1 MTTQDSDTQV
11 AKETKGGVP
20 APPRSIGTFISL
32 TAVLIALVAIG
43 IAVWGNWQL
52 LSLQTLPARISGDE
66 GRLTELTRR
75 LDILVEDADKQQQLT
90 KELQASL
97 EQGFSELVAFSPRL
111 ERLEAVVASI
121 PGIDPN
127 SRSNWLKTEAV
138 YYLRIAN
145 AQALLAGD
153 AQVAA
158 SALQLA
164 DDKLRAAGD
173 PAMNRVRAKLS
184 EEIAALKAI
193 PEIDRTGISF
203 RLQSLATLVD
213 SWPFRSAAPAD
224 FSSELEVPA
233 EGLGPWD
240 RFVATIK
247 AVLSSIV
254 SIKETQGPPL
264 TQLGAAERALVVEST
279 KAELQ
284 VARLSFVSGNT
295 ELFNQSLARTVSQM
309 KLYFDTES
317 ASVAAALLTL
327 ADIQA
332 IEMPGAMPDISGSL
346 SLMRASASDER
357 MEAIDL
363 LGKRSAD
370 TDSLGVDAP
379 DSGVPDTETRSTDSS
394 NTNPPGIKR

>member
-75 LDILVEDADKQQQLT
+75 LDMLSEDADKQQQLT

>member
-1 MTTQDSDTQV
+1 MTTQDPDTQ
-11 AKETKGGVP
+11 ASKDTQDAVP
-20 APPRSIGTFISL
+20 APRRSIGTFISL
-32 TAVLIALVAIG
+32 AAVLIALVAIG
-43 IAVWGNWQL
+43 IAAWGNWQL
-52 LSLQTLPARISGDE
+52 LSLQTLPSRISGDE
-66 GRLTELTRR
+66 GRLTQLTRR
-75 LDILVEDADKQQQLT
+75 LDILAEDADKQQQLT

-97 EQGFSELVAFSPRL
+97 EQGLSELATLSPRL
-111 ERLEAVVASI
+111 ERVEEVVASI
-121 PGIDPN
+121 PGIDPQ

-138 YYLRIAN
+138 YYMRIAN

-173 PAMNRVRAKLS
+173 PAMIRVRAKLS
-184 EEIAALKAI
+184 EEIAALKAM

-203 RLQSLATLVD
+203 RLQSLTTLAD
-213 SWPFRSAAPAD
+213 GWPFRSAAPD
-224 FSSELEVPA
+224 NFSPELEKPA
-233 EGLGPWD
+233 EELGPWD
-240 RFVATIK
+240 RFIATIK

-254 SIKETQGPPL
+254 SVKETQGPPL
-264 TQLGAAERALVVEST
+264 TQLGAAERALIVESI

-295 ELFNQSLARTVSQM
+295 ELFSQSLARTVSQIE
-309 KLYFDTES
+309 LYFDAES

-346 SLMRASASDER
+346 SLLLASAND
-357 MEAIDL
+357 
-363 LGKRSAD
+363 KRADSPAVTSAD
-370 TDSLGVDAP
+370 TAS
-379 DSGVPDTETRSTDSS
+379 PDTES
-394 NTNPPGIKR
+394 PGTER